1 MGISGAA
8 PVLFYL
14 QCEALVI
21 PFDDEGVWSD
31 QEKSQRG
38 QGPPPV
44 ATLLYMFYYTEEE
57 KQSVNHFH

>member
-8 PVLFYL
+8 PALFYL
-14 QCEALVI
+14 QWEALVI

-44 ATLLYMFYYTEEE
+44 TTLLYMFYYTEEE
-57 KQSVNHFH
+57 KQSVNHFQ

>member
-1 MGISGAA
+1 MGILGAA

-44 ATLLYMFYYTEEE
+44 ATLLYMFYYTEGKNE
-57 KQSVNHFH
+57 SVNHFH